1 MIKKLI
7 RLIVDFLS
15 EIFSNHSKIK
25 RDLYYIPVSLIL
37 KNLQITSQNLI
48 DLINTK
54 NSDNYDDLGISII
67 LDDSKIEKIRSD
79 FNRFINNR
87 VNVSSFNIKSAL
99 ELMESDEIS
108 KDLIPSDYKLSLK
121 SNFSLENCRSG
132 FIHIK
137 SVSKFAQL
145 SLKYR
150 ANIEHILKIFDWKK
164 LEVFVAEI
172 LNNYHD
178 YTSLTNFRFSL
189 EKGSKKSPGIIIPV
203 LSKTTK
209 KPQKRFEIDVI
220 AVKDHTILFIDVKHW
235 KRTTDHKSPLSSAAD
250 FQSSRA
256 VNFCQ
261 DKRAIGLF
269 FESINNKLTL
279 NKIKNRIAKKSNRK
293 NKSFW
298 VYPIVVYSGSS
309 SQKISNNGIP
319 LISMDELSDFILK
332 FNENKS
338 SYVKFKIKK
347 IQIQTKI

>member
-37 KNLQITSQNLI
+37 KNLQLTSQNLI
-48 DLINTK
+48 DLINNK

-79 FNRFINNR
+79 FNRFIKNR
-87 VNVSSFNIKSAL
+87 VNESSFNIKSAS

-108 KDLIPSDYKLSLK
+108 KDLITNDFKFSLK
-121 SNFSLENCRSG
+121 SNFSVENCRSG
-132 FIHIK
+132 FLHIK

-150 ANIEHILKIFDWKK
+150 ANIEQILKIFDWKK

-172 LNNYHD
+172 LNDYHD
-178 YTSLTNFRFSL
+178 YASLTNFRFSL
-189 EKGSKKSPGIIIPV
+189 EKGSKKTLGVI
-203 LSKTTK
+203 SKTTK

-220 AVKDHTILFIDVKHW
+220 AVKDQTILFIDVKHW
-235 KRTTDHKSPLSSAAD
+235 KRTTDKKSSLSSAAD

-261 DKRAIGLF
+261 DKRAIGSF

-319 LISMDELSDFILK
+319 LISMNELSDFILT

>member
-1 MIKKLI
+1 
-7 RLIVDFLS
+7 
-15 EIFSNHSKIK
+15 
-25 RDLYYIPVSLIL
+25 
-37 KNLQITSQNLI
+37 
-48 DLINTK
+48 
-54 NSDNYDDLGISII
+54 
-67 LDDSKIEKIRSD
+67 
-79 FNRFINNR
+79 
-87 VNVSSFNIKSAL
+87 
-99 ELMESDEIS
+99 MESDEIS
-108 KDLIPSDYKLSLK
+108 KDPITGDYKLSLK
-121 SNFSLENCRSG
+121 SNFSVKNCRSG
-132 FIHIK
+132 FIHIN
-137 SVSKFAQL
+137 SVSKFAQI

-150 ANIEHILKIFDWKK
+150 ANIEQILKIFDWKK

-172 LNNYHD
+172 LTDYHD

-189 EKGSKKSPGIIIPV
+189 EKGSKKITGIIPV

-220 AVKDHTILFIDVKHW
+220 AIKDHTILFIDVKHW
-235 KRTTDHKSPLSSAAD
+235 KRTTDQKSSLSSAAD

-261 DKRAIGLF
+261 DKRAIGSF
-269 FESINNKLTL
+269 FESINHKLTL
-279 NKIKNRIAKKSNRK
+279 NKIKKRIAKKSNRK

-319 LISMDELSDFILK
+319 IVSINEISDFILT

-347 IQIQTKI
+347 IQFQTKI

>member
-48 DLINTK
+48 DLINNK
-54 NSDNYDDLGISII
+54 NSNNYDDLGISII

-79 FNRFINNR
+79 FNRFIKNR
-87 VNVSSFNIKSAL
+87 VNESSYNIKSAL
-99 ELMESDEIS
+99 ELIESDEID
-108 KDLIPSDYKLSLK
+108 KDLITSDYKFSLK
-121 SNFSLENCRSG
+121 SNFSVENCRSG
-132 FIHIK
+132 FIHIN
-137 SVSKFAQL
+137 SVNKFAQI

-150 ANIEHILKIFDWKK
+150 ANIEQILKIFDWKK

-172 LNNYHD
+172 LNDYHD
-178 YTSLTNFRFSL
+178 FASLTNFRFSL
-189 EKGSKKSPGIIIPV
+189 EKGSKKTLGIIV
-203 LSKTTK
+203 KSKTTK
-209 KPQKRFEIDVI
+209 KPQNRFEIDVI
-220 AVKDHTILFIDVKHW
+220 AVKDQTILFIDVKHW
-235 KRTTDHKSPLSSAAD
+235 KRTTDKKSSLSSAAD

-261 DKRAIGLF
+261 DKRAIGSF
-269 FESINNKLTL
+269 FESIDSKITMD
-279 NKIKNRIAKKSNRK
+279 KIKNRIGKESNRK

-309 SQKISNNGIP
+309 SQKISKNGIP
-319 LISMDELSDFILK
+319 IVSMNELSDFILR

-347 IQIQTKI
+347 IQL